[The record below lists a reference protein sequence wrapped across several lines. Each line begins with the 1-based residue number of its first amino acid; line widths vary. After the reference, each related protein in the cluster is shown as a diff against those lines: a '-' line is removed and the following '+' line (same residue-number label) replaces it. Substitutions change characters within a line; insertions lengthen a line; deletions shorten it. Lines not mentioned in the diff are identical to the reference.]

1 MSQGLHEDSPK
12 PRAAWTRWQKP
23 EDRSSSNRAYVIC
36 KIAYIFGAIVH
47 GSWIVLFFMLDIPF
61 LAWFNVGSTALFLF
75 LLWLNERGNVL
86 LTSTL
91 ALCEVVAHQAC
102 AVIFIGWD
110 AGFQYYLGL
119 SLMLPFLI
127 QPTHL
132 HLKIVFA
139 CLAACTFM
147 YLDMN
152 WRKNMPI
159 YSLSPMILDT
169 LGIINSSLTA
179 LNIVTWTHIF
189 NRNAERAKIQAMT
202 ERRKSERLLNNIL
215 PTSIAERLKNNQ
227 EVIADHFDEATILFA
242 DLVDFTRVASSF
254 EPRELIELLNG
265 LFSRFDDLI
274 ETYGL
279 EKIKTIGDAY
289 MVASGVPVPRRD
301 HAEAMARLALA
312 MLDELRA
319 YNQQKK
325 LQLNIRIGLH
335 SGPVV
340 GGVIGK
346 KRLIYDLWGD
356 TVNIADRFQAHG
368 IINGIHLSEATR
380 RYLGP
385 EFLVAE
391 RGAIAIKGKGDMQ
404 SYSLEGRT
412 DQRAENILRS
422 DAG

>member
-1 MSQGLHEDSPK
+1 MSPSSPEES
-12 PRAAWTRWQKP
+12 PGRRAAWTRWQKP
-23 EDRSSSNRAYVIC
+23 EDKSPSNRAYFIC
-36 KIAYIFGAIVH
+36 KIAYIFGATVH
-47 GSWIVLFFMLDIPF
+47 GAWIMLFFMLDISF
-61 LAWFNVGSTALFLF
+61 LGWFNVGSTALFLF

-139 CLAACTFM
+139 CLAAFTFI
-147 YLDMN
+147 YLDLN
-152 WRKNMPI
+152 WRKVEPI
-159 YSLSPMILDT
+159 YQLSPVILT
-169 LGIINSSLTA
+169 RLGIINTSLTA

-202 ERRKSERLLNNIL
+202 ERRKAERLLHNIL
-215 PTSIAERLKNNQ
+215 PASVAERLKNNQ
-227 EVIADHFDEATILFA
+227 EIIADHVDEATILFA
-242 DLVDFTRVASSF
+242 DLVDFTRVASDF
-254 EPRELIELLNG
+254 EPRKLIELLNE

-274 ETYGL
+274 ESFGL

-289 MVASGVPVPRRD
+289 MVAAGVPDPRAD
-301 HAEAMARLALA
+301 HADVMARLALA
-312 MLDELRA
+312 MLDELRR
-319 YNQQKK
+319 YNEQRGF
-325 LQLNIRIGLH
+325 QLDIRIGLH

-356 TVNIADRFQAHG
+356 TVNIAARFQAQAM
-368 IINGIHLSEATR
+368 INGIHISEATR

-391 RGAIAIKGKGDMQ
+391 RGMISVKGKGDMQ
-404 SYSLEGRT
+404 SYSLESRRDPDTVDRT
-412 DQRAENILRS
+412 A
-422 DAG
+422 

>member
-1 MSQGLHEDSPK
+1 MSPGLTKDSPGR
-12 PRAAWTRWQKP
+12 RAAWTRWQTP
-23 EDRSSSNRAYVIC
+23 EEKSSSNRAYFIC
-36 KIAYIFGAIVH
+36 KIAYIFGASVH
-47 GSWIVLFFMLDIPF
+47 AAWIILFFMLDISF
-61 LAWFNVGSTALFLF
+61 LGWFNVGSTALFLF

-91 ALCEVVAHQAC
+91 ALCEVVAHQAL
-102 AVIFIGWD
+102 AVILIGWD

-139 CLAACTFM
+139 CLAAFTFI

-152 WRKNMPI
+152 WRKVMPI
-159 YSLSPMILDT
+159 YPLSPMVLNT

-189 NRNAERAKIQAMT
+189 NRNAEKAKVQALT
-202 ERRKSERLLNNIL
+202 ERRKADRLLYNIL
-215 PTSIAERLKNNQ
+215 PASVAERLKNNQ
-227 EVIADHFDEATILFA
+227 EVIADHVDEATILFA
-242 DLVDFTRVASSF
+242 DLVDFTRVASGF
-254 EPRELIELLNG
+254 APRDLIELLNE

-274 ETYGL
+274 ESFGL

-289 MVASGVPVPRRD
+289 MVASGVPDPRAD
-301 HAEAMARLALA
+301 HAEVMARLALA
-312 MLDELRA
+312 MLNELRA
-319 YNQQKK
+319 YNQDRGFQFD
-325 LQLNIRIGLH
+325 IRIGLH

-356 TVNIADRFQAHG
+356 TVNIAARFQAQAM
-368 IINGIHLSEATR
+368 INGILISEATR
-380 RYLGP
+380 QFLGP

-391 RGAIAIKGKGDMQ
+391 RVVISVKGKGDMT
-404 SYSLEGRT
+404 SYSLESWTDPRSSDRT
-412 DQRAENILRS
+412 GS
-422 DAG
+422 

>member
-1 MSQGLHEDSPK
+1 MSQSLPEDTRGR
-12 PRAAWTRWQKP
+12 RAAWMRWQTP
-23 EDRSSSNRAYVIC
+23 EDRSPNNRAYLIC
-36 KIAYIFGAIVH
+36 KIAYLFGATVH
-47 GSWIVLFFMLDIPF
+47 GAWIILFFMLDISI
-61 LAWFNVGSTALFLF
+61 LGWFNVGSTLLFLF
-75 LLWLNERGNVL
+75 LLWLNERGHVL

-139 CLAACTFM
+139 CLAAFTFI

-152 WRKNMPI
+152 WRKVEPI
-159 YSLSPMILDT
+159 YQLSPLILT
-169 LGIINSSLTA
+169 RLGIINTSLTA

-189 NRNAERAKIQAMT
+189 NRNAERAKVLAMT
-202 ERRKSERLLNNIL
+202 ERRKAERLLCNIL
-215 PTSIAERLKNNQ
+215 PASVVERLKNNQ
-227 EVIADHFDEATILFA
+227 EVIADHVDEATILFA
-242 DLVDFTRVASSF
+242 DLVDFTRVASEF
-254 EPRELIELLNG
+254 APRDLIELLNE

-274 ETYGL
+274 ESFGL

-289 MVASGVPVPRRD
+289 MVASGVPDPRTD
-301 HAEAMARLALA
+301 HAEVMARLALA
-312 MLDELRA
+312 MLDELRT
-319 YNQQKK
+319 YNQERGF
-325 LQLNIRIGLH
+325 QLDIRIGLH

-356 TVNIADRFQAHG
+356 TVNIAARFQAQAT
-368 IINGIHLSEATR
+368 INGIHISEATR
-380 RYLGP
+380 RYLGS

-391 RGAIAIKGKGDMQ
+391 RGVFAVKGKGDMQ

-412 DQRAENILRS
+412 AVQASDQTA
-422 DAG
+422 